1 LKKVIDRGTDFLFS
15 LFIAGTLSAKNLI
28 KESQKMKETIEK
40 AHEFY
45 ASEHETYG
53 IHFSHDECIEEIYRI
68 YGKLAAREVNNQIAL
83 DIPELGIKML

>member
-1 LKKVIDRGTDFLFS
+1 
-15 LFIAGTLSAKNLI
+15 
-28 KESQKMKETIEK
+28 MKTAIEK

-53 IHFSHDECIEEIYRI
+53 IHFSHSECIEDIHRI
-68 YGKLAAREVNNQIAL
+68 YGRLAAREVNNQIAS